1 MHLGRVASI
10 ALMGLALVSCNSTES
25 ALKVDGAK
33 ASNNPAV
40 ASGPSGPGAIP
51 APAAAPTPGQQAA
64 AISATRLQFAPIIG
78 APVGK
83 VTPLSRRLTATAKA
97 AGLTIAPAAETNVS
111 HILKGYFS
119 LLNENSKVTVV
130 YVFDVLD
137 NAGNRLHRIQGQES
151 APASSA
157 TASWEAVPDALMER
171 IADKTIAG
179 FSAWR
184 SGAA

>member
-1 MHLGRVASI
+1 MHLGKIASI
-10 ALMGLALVSCNSTES
+10 ALMGIILASCNSTES
-25 ALKVDGAK
+25 ALKVDGTN
-33 ASNNPAV
+33 SPND
-40 ASGPSGPGAIP
+40 
-51 APAAAPTPGQQAA
+51 PAAAGAQLRATAPSPGQQSA

-83 VTPLSRRLTATAKA
+83 VTPLSRRLTAAAKA
-97 AGLTIAPAAETNVS
+97 QGLSIAPSAETNVS

-119 LLNENSKVTVV
+119 LLNENGQVTIV

-157 TASWEAVPDALMER
+157 TASWEAVPDTLMEK
-171 IADKTIAG
+171 IANKTIAD

-184 SGAA
+184 SGAT

>member
-1 MHLGRVASI
+1 MHLGKIASI
-10 ALMGLALVSCNSTES
+10 ALMGFALVSCNSTES

-33 ASNNPAV
+33 PSNDPAAAASQL
-40 ASGPSGPGAIP
+40 P
-51 APAAAPTPGQQAA
+51 APAPNPGQQSA

-83 VTPLSRRLTATAKA
+83 VTPLSRRLTAAAKA
-97 AGLTIAPAAETNVS
+97 RGLTIAPSAETNVS

-119 LLNENSKVTVV
+119 LLNENGQVTVV

-151 APASSA
+151 ASASSA
-157 TASWEAVPDALMER
+157 TASWEAVPDTLMEK
-171 IADKTIAG
+171 IADKTIAD

-184 SGAA
+184 GGAA

>member
-1 MHLGRVASI
+1 MHLGKIASI
-10 ALMGLALVSCNSTES
+10 ALMGFVLVSCNSTES
-25 ALKVDGAK
+25 ALKVDGTK
-33 ASNNPAV
+33 SPND
-40 ASGPSGPGAIP
+40 
-51 APAAAPTPGQQAA
+51 PAAAGSQLPTPGPGQQSA

-83 VTPLSRRLTATAKA
+83 VTPLSRRLTAAAKA
-97 AGLTIAPAAETNVS
+97 RGLTIAPSAETNVS

-119 LLNENSKVTVV
+119 LLNENGNVTVV

-151 APASSA
+151 ASASSA
-157 TASWEAVPDALMER
+157 TASWEAVPDTLMEK
-171 IADKTIAG
+171 IADKTIAD

-184 SGAA
+184 GGAA